1 MIVFNHADEGVV
13 EGAHS
18 NKFISFLN
26 AWPKDDRA
34 DSDSYVVGGHLVLR
48 FVLHELLEE
57 LNEEL
62 KGIVIQWIFGF
73 HQTKS
78 CLDKLQILIS

>member
-18 NKFISFLN
+18 TKFIRSLY

-62 KGIVIQWIFGF
+62 KGIVIQNGVLGHF
-73 HQTKS
+73 
-78 CLDKLQILIS
+78 LKLLFDEF

>member
-18 NKFISFLN
+18 NKLISFLY
-26 AWPKDDRA
+26 AWPKDDWA

-62 KGIVIQWIFGF
+62 KGIVIQYGILGHF
-73 HQTKS
+73 
-78 CLDKLQILIS
+78 LKLFFDEF

>member
-18 NKFISFLN
+18 TKFIRSLY

-62 KGIVIQWIFGF
+62 KGIVIQRSFSF

-78 CLDKLQILIS
+78 RLDKFEILLS